1 MFRQQ
6 IESLKNERVN
16 LEKDR
21 DELSQLLN
29 DQLGH
34 TLTLLRQV
42 ESQSNTNTDLH
53 QDITTL
59 RSTLQD
65 YESKIGRF
73 ESKQTHMESSLQTVT
88 SERDILSARVE
99 SITQELTTTSS
110 QLETTKQDAAAAR
123 HSTEVRINEL
133 VKEKSDIIEAA
144 ELKTHEID
152 DLKQRLEVKDASQRQ
167 YVAENDGL
175 KQQLKTQQASME
187 EAITARRAAQETI
200 THKNHEI
207 HTLTRNLEEATT
219 SNRARLEEI
228 SRQERQLIVKESTL
242 SKRENE
248 IEGKEKAAVTRVASK
263 IDRKYKAAISQIQ
276 RERST
281 QQSLKDE
288 VIAAKD
294 KEISNLKRKS
304 DANEIA
310 TLHLYRA
317 EMKIKNLE
325 RANVRLRSSLE
336 KSKQQAE
343 RDIQSSNEEKQ
354 QSKRDLQTLD
364 TEVSSL
370 KAKLAQA
377 ENSIET
383 LQLQKK
389 NNIKKSMLDNQ
400 QAKEKRRQLHEK
412 SIIPSR
418 ICPECN
424 NNLPKTYFSKKQLT
438 KGPLAKCKG
447 CVEVALSSS
456 HGNKRRKLMD

>member
-1 MFRQQ
+1 VFRQQ

-34 TLTLLRQV
+34 TLTLLKQL

-99 SITQELTTTSS
+99 SITQELTNTSS

-144 ELKTHEID
+144 ELKSHEID
-152 DLKQRLEVKDASQRQ
+152 DLKQRLEVKDTSQQQ

-175 KQQLKTQQASME
+175 K
-187 EAITARRAAQETI
+187 ETI

-207 HTLTRNLEEATT
+207 HTLTRNLEEASK
-219 SNRARLEEI
+219 SNYARLEEI
-228 SRQERQLIVKESTL
+228 SRQEQQLVEKESTL

-248 IEGKEKAAVTRVASK
+248 IEDKEKAAVARVASN
-263 IDRKYKAAISQIQ
+263 IDRKYKAAVSQIQ

-281 QQSLKDE
+281 QQSLKDK

-304 DANEIA
+304 ETNELA

-325 RANVRLRSSLE
+325 RANVKLQTSLE
-336 KSKQQAE
+336 KSNITKQQAE

-354 QSKRDLQTLD
+354 QAKRDLQTLD

-370 KAKLAQA
+370 EAKLAQA

-389 NNIKKSMLDNQ
+389 DNIKKSMLDNQ